1 MKQIFIELTELESNN
16 KLLVPLNR
24 ILYFGQE
31 STTGN
36 VVVVVE
42 NITTERFITVLD
54 KYEDIKKAIGN
65 A

>member
-36 VVVVVE
+36 VVVVIE
-42 NITTERFITVLD
+42 NITTERFVTVLD